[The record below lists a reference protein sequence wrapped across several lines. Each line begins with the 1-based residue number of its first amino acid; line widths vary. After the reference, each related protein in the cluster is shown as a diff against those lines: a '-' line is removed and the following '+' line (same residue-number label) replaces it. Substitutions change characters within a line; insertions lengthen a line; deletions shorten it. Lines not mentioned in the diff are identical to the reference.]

1 MKKIAYSALPA
12 LALLAGAA
20 QAESPFSAN
29 AAFTTDYV
37 FRGISQTLEEPAV
50 QAGFD
55 FAHDSGL
62 YASIWG
68 SNVNFADGDQAHV
81 EIDYIAGYASTLGEL
96 GYDLGAI
103 YYSYPGAD
111 SALDY
116 DFFEAFGALSYEFGP
131 VSLAGGLNYSPE
143 FFGDTGSATYVYV
156 GASAPLAGIFSV
168 SATVG
173 RHDIDAADD
182 YLHWQL
188 GVGAELS
195 GFAFDLSYHDTD
207 LDGGGD
213 IADSRLVATV
223 SRSF

>member
-1 MKKIAYSALPA
+1 MKKTAFSTLPA

-37 FRGISQTLEEPAV
+37 FRGISQTMEEAAV
-50 QAGFD
+50 QAGLD

-68 SNVNFADGDQAHV
+68 SNVDFADGDEAQA
-81 EIDYIAGYASTLGEL
+81 EIDYIAGFASELGKL
-96 GYDLGAI
+96 GYDVGVV
-103 YYSYPGAD
+103 YYSYPGAA

-116 DFFEAFGALSYEFGP
+116 DFVEAYGALSYGLGAIGL
-131 VSLAGGLNYSPE
+131 SGGVNYSPE

-156 GASAPLAGIFSV
+156 GAAAPLTDMFSV
-168 SATVG
+168 STTVG
-173 RHDIDAADD
+173 HQAIADADD
-182 YLHWQL
+182 YLHWQV

-195 GFAFDLSYHDTD
+195 GFSLDLSYHDTD
-207 LDGGGD
+207 FDAGGD
-213 IADSRLVATV
+213 LADSRLVFTL
-223 SRSF
+223 SRAF